1 MHGLVLAAVELVK
14 LDDRDNLLLERRELT
29 VLLKNMA
36 GRIKKS
42 EAAALV
48 AKEHY
53 AGKTVLP
60 ISMTCLKGK
69 SDVLATFYVYN
80 EEIAAKDHL
89 PRYITLRTLP
99 KDERKKILAEE
110 KAAKLKAKQAL
121 AGQARGQGRSKR

>member
-1 MHGLVLAAVELVK
+1 MAAVELVK

-29 VLLKNMA
+29 VLLKNAA

-48 AKEHY
+48 ATQHY
-53 AGKTVLP
+53 TGKAVLP

-69 SDVLATFYVYN
+69 SDVLATFYVYEN
-80 EEIAAKDHL
+80 EKTAKDYL
-89 PRYITLRTLP
+89 PRYMTLRTLP

-121 AGQARGQGRSKR
+121 AGQTRGQSRSKR